1 MTVVADD
8 SPQRLGPA
16 VVGVCRRHELTL
28 YDALYLD
35 LALREEADLGVHEWI
50 EASFRHVLSSGL

>member
-1 MTVVADD
+1 MIVLNA
-8 SPQRLGPA
+8 SALRWL
-16 VVGVCRRHELTL
+16 VCRRHELTL